1 MTIYFD
7 IETNGLLDEMTRVVC
22 LSYSINGGDPVT
34 VSDPEGILEVIRE
47 MERADKVVGQ
57 NIIAFDIPA
66 LEKIYGPI
74 DFRGCIRDT
83 LVMSRLAY
91 PEIRNSETAAN
102 LSVVADNPKQIVTPI
117 PTALIGSH
125 SLEAWGYRL
134 GMHKDSFLSTTA
146 DFKNLQYS
154 EDLRLYCEQDV
165 RITVALFQH
174 LDSLRFLN
182 PDSVILEHDFAQCIA
197 NQIVNG
203 FGFDV
208 KAAGSLYARLC
219 EIRDGLID
227 RLRDIVPPT
236 EIKLKT
242 KVKHIPFNPSSRQQI
257 AVALKNL
264 CGWEPAEF
272 TPSGEPKV
280 DEVALNAVDHPIAE
294 MLVQYLTIVKRIGML
309 AEGEE
314 AWLKVEKNGRV
325 YGYVNHNG
333 AVTGRCTHRGPN
345 MAQVPAS
352 HSPYGKE
359 CRSLFIASPRY
370 SLVGVDASGLELR
383 CLAHYMSRH
392 DDGEYA
398 KEILTGDIHT
408 KNQKAAG
415 LSTRDQAKVF
425 IYAFLYGAG
434 PAKLGS
440 IVGGGYPE
448 GQALKS
454 RFLKKIPALKALQD
468 DVFAALEHRG
478 HLIGIDGRALNVR
491 SQHSALNTLLQSAGA
506 VVMKQATVLMN
517 RRLTNA
523 GIDFRQVAHIH
534 DEVQFEVRSL
544 QAETAASIV
553 QAAIPEAGEVLG
565 FRCSLAGTA
574 RVGKD
579 WSETH

>member
-1 MTIYFD
+1 MTLFFD

-22 LSYSINGGDPVT
+22 LSYSINGNDPVT
-34 VSDPEGILEVIRE
+34 VHDPEGIVEVIQE
-47 MERADKVVGQ
+47 MERADKVVGH
-57 NIIAFDIPA
+57 NILGFDIPA
-66 LEKIYGPI
+66 LEKIFGPI
-74 DFRGCIRDT
+74 DFKGCVRDT

-91 PEIRNSETAAN
+91 PEIRNAEIKTEAA
-102 LSVVADNPKQIVTPI
+102 SIPV
-117 PTALIGSH
+117 PTALTNSH

-134 GMHKDSFLSTTA
+134 GMHKDSFLSTEA
-146 DFKNLQYS
+146 DFANLKYS

-165 RITVALFQH
+165 RVTVALFEW
-174 LDSLRFLN
+174 LDGLKFLN
-182 PDSVILEHDFAQCIA
+182 PDSVVLEHDFAQCIA
-197 NQIVNG
+197 NQIRNG
-203 FGFDV
+203 FEFDV
-208 KAAGSLYARLC
+208 KAASVLYASLC
-219 EIRDGLID
+219 EIRDGLTD

-242 KVKHIPFNPSSRQQI
+242 KVKYLPFNPSSRQQI

-264 CGWEPAEF
+264 CNWEPTEF
-272 TPSGEPKV
+272 TPSGEAKV
-280 DEVALNAVDHPIAE
+280 DETVLNSVDHPIAK

-314 AWLKVEKNGRV
+314 AWLKVEKNGRI

-359 CRSLFIASPRY
+359 CRALFTARPGY

-383 CLAHYMSRH
+383 CLAHYMARH

-408 KNQKAAG
+408 KNQHAAG
-415 LSTRDQAKVF
+415 LATRDQAKVF

-468 DVFAALEHRG
+468 DIVMALEHRG
-478 HLIGIDGRALNVR
+478 FLIGIDGRALNAR

-506 VVMKQATVLMN
+506 IVMKQATVLMN
-517 RRLTNA
+517 RHLTNA

-534 DEVQFEVRSL
+534 DEVQFEVRSD
-544 QAETAASIV
+544 QARSAASIV
-553 QAAIPEAGEVLG
+553 QEAIPEAGDVLG
-565 FRCSLAGTA
+565 FRCPLAGEA